1 MRLKRF
7 AISARLALVC
17 SVLTASVGAA
27 QAASGNG
34 FLFGAPL
41 GSFTLRAGYAGAS
54 AGSDLFSQVTKD
66 LSLNRG
72 DFSSIGVG
80 LDLAFALRPRLDL
93 VVSGDF
99 SGMNKKSDFREWQDN
114 AGKPIEQITTFSRQ
128 SYMASLK
135 YYLLPYGREL
145 GKFAWVPARYAP
157 WVSAGVGRTQYNFKQ
172 DGDFVDFAKNNKV
185 FHDTFASSQWG
196 NTAQIAAGLDWNLNQ
211 RFALTTQAKYL
222 FGTADLGL
230 DFAGF
235 KPIDLSGIGM
245 TGGVTIRF

>member
-1 MRLKRF
+1 MRLNRF
-7 AISARLALVC
+7 TMPATAALICSALM
-17 SVLTASVGAA
+17 ASVGAA
-27 QAASGNG
+27 QDGSGNG
-34 FLFGAPL
+34 FLFGPPT

-72 DFSSIGVG
+72 DFSSIGFG
-80 LDLAFALRPRLDL
+80 ADLAFALRPRLDL
-93 VVSGDF
+93 VVSADF

-114 AGKPIEQITTFSRQ
+114 AGKPIEQVTTFSRQ

-135 YYLLPYGREL
+135 YYLLPYGRTL
-145 GKFAWVPARYAP
+145 GKLAWVPARYAP
-157 WVSAGVGRTQYNFKQ
+157 WLSAGVGRTQYNFKQ

-185 FHDTFASSQWG
+185 FHDNFASSQWG
-196 NTAQIAAGLDWNLNQ
+196 NAAQVAAGLDWNLNQ

-222 FGTADLGL
+222 FGKADLGL

-235 KPIDLSGIGM
+235 APIDLSGIGM
-245 TGGVTIRF
+245 TGGLTIRF